1 MWFYTLLN
9 VVITILVV
17 IAVLYLAFRFYVVR
31 QGDEHIQMVTKR
43 RSAFQLED
51 ISFDKV
57 TLVCDIPLTNR
68 GKQNGTIMDLYP
80 RHLLPQEQFDNV
92 HVECWT
98 MDVARP
104 RHDGYFESYIVEP
117 KKGGTIRLHVIMTGK
132 NGNIRKDLQG
142 FPDMNIDIVYQV
154 VGRTDWHISK
164 NRICLT
170 SEELQAALGQ

>member
-57 TLVCDIPLTNR
+57 TLVCDIPFTNR
-68 GKQNGTIMDLYP
+68 GKQNGLSWICT
-80 RHLLPQEQFDNV
+80 
-92 HVECWT
+92 
-98 MDVARP
+98 
-104 RHDGYFESYIVEP
+104 
-117 KKGGTIRLHVIMTGK
+117 HVICYHK
-132 NGNIRKDLQG
+132 NNSI
-142 FPDMNIDIVYQV
+142 MYM
-154 VGRTDWHISK
+154 
-164 NRICLT
+164 
-170 SEELQAALGQ
+170 

>member
-57 TLVCDIPLTNR
+57 TLVCDIPFTNR

-80 RHLLPQEQFDNV
+80 RHMLPQ
-92 HVECWT
+92 
-98 MDVARP
+98 
-104 RHDGYFESYIVEP
+104 
-117 KKGGTIRLHVIMTGK
+117 
-132 NGNIRKDLQG
+132 
-142 FPDMNIDIVYQV
+142 
-154 VGRTDWHISK
+154 
-164 NRICLT
+164 
-170 SEELQAALGQ
+170 